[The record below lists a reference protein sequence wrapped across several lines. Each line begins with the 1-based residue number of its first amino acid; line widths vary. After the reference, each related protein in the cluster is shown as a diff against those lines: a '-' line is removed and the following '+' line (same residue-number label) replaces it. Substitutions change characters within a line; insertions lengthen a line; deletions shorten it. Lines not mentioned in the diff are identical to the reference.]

1 MVCRNRLTRKRN
13 NKCST
18 TKNLISQMKTFKFLA
33 IALISSTLF
42 WSCNKEEE
50 IGPNDKNA
58 LTVEFDNYV
67 GNEKLV
73 LETKSYKNAAN
84 EDFTITTLNYFVSN
98 IALKKAD
105 GTEVKFPDKYFLI
118 RQADTKTLTISL
130 PDIPAGDYTSMSYM
144 IGVDSLK
151 SISDVAQRTG
161 VLDPASYGTDN
172 MYWSWN
178 AGYIFFKLEGN
189 SSAATTPTKKF
200 QFHIGGFGGKTAVTA
215 NNLRTVTASFG
226 TTAAQVRKDIAPTV
240 HVITDVLQTFSQ
252 GVSIAKTSVVMNPA
266 ASKPIADGYAKM
278 FKVEHVHNDKM

>member
-1 MVCRNRLTRKRN
+1 MKKSFLFSALTA
-13 NKCST
+13 
-18 TKNLISQMKTFKFLA
+18 LA
-33 IALISSTLF
+33 FSFTIV
-42 WSCNKEEE
+42 SCTKEEE

-58 LTVEFDNYV
+58 LSIEFDNYV

-130 PDIPAGDYTSMSYM
+130 PDVPAADYVSMSYM

-178 AGYIFFKLEGN
+178 SGYIFFKMEGN
-189 SSAATTPTKKF
+189 SSVATTPTKKF
-200 QFHIGGFGGKTAVTA
+200 QFHIGGFGGRTSVTA

-226 TTAAQVRKDIAPTV
+226 SDVAQVRKDISPTV
-240 HVITDVLQTFSQ
+240 HVVTDVLQTFSQ
-252 GVSIAKTSVVMNPA
+252 GVSIAKSSVVMNPA
-266 ASKPIADGYAKM
+266 ISKPIVDGYTKM
-278 FKVEHVHNDKM
+278 FKVEHIHNDKM